1 MSLFE
6 SWKCCTLPRLESIN
20 SLQCVHGFD
29 LTGSASLWRGCFPMT
44 LNSNIFGKLPRGS
57 LSTRHAQSWS
67 PKRSNNHHRL
77 HCKNHDHNL
86 TMSTISIQLA
96 CQDLL
101 GQKEHAVLSLCS
113 LSFLVSWVFLSHL
126 LVCEIRDSRASISLP
141 GLYPLFLRLSSQ
153 QHVCSPIPLDSNF
166 LSWPTQKI

>member
-1 MSLFE
+1 MILNTLADHTHDTPPIILTSHWAIVYNTGLLNESIE

-113 LSFLVSWVFLSHL
+113 LSFLVS
-126 LVCEIRDSRASISLP
+126 
-141 GLYPLFLRLSSQ
+141 
-153 QHVCSPIPLDSNF
+153 
-166 LSWPTQKI
+166 